1 MYASL
6 RLMSAAERLRLA
18 NRRFVRRR
26 SILLLLPTMRC
37 IRETFDYF
45 SEYHI
50 RKLLHRCAR
59 VVSGYAT
66 VMLPEKLDEFP
77 PPSWDLFPWLK
88 TTLLKLSTIFKRELC
103 TASQ

>member
-6 RLMSAAERLRLA
+6 RLMSAAERLRLPT
-18 NRRFVRRR
+18 RRFVRGRLF
-26 SILLLLPTMRC
+26 LLLLPTMRG

-59 VVSGYAT
+59 GVSGHAT

-77 PPSWDLFPWLK
+77 PPSWDLFPWPK
-88 TTLLKLSTIFKRELC
+88 TTLLKLSTIFEREPC
-103 TASQ
+103 AASQ